1 MAIPELTR
9 VFGQYGLYIRPSP
22 EIAQDLSGNMIGRLV
37 SLHRQGGLLAGQ
49 LVCEDGCL
57 PLGNHSLSLV
67 YALFAFETSPDP
79 EGLMQEIARS
89 LKPEGVALVLSV
101 NPWCLA
107 RLRWLSGL
115 GRGMPAT
122 RVEQMAR
129 DAGLDPIRHQHVGPF
144 WPSAEAAIHAQ
155 GGSGWLDGFR
165 VANLVV
171 LKRREAGLTPLRK
184 AHAAVSLRPGMSAG

>member
-22 EIAQDLSGNMIGRLV
+22 EISTDLSGNMIGRV
-37 SLHRQGGLLAGQ
+37 VCLHRQGRALAGQ
-49 LVCEDGCL
+49 LLCEDGHL
-57 PLGNHSLSLV
+57 PIGNHSLSMV

-107 RLRWLSGL
+107 RLRWLAGL
-115 GRGMPAT
+115 GRGMPAAK
-122 RVEQMAR
+122 VEQWAR
-129 DAGLDPIRHQHVGPF
+129 NAGLDPVRRQHIGPF
-144 WPSAEAAIHAQ
+144 WPRAEAAIHAQ
-155 GGSGWLDGFR
+155 GGSGLIDELR